1 MSTEHGWSSRF
12 GFARWV
18 AVNVAMPVFIVW
30 ILLDVFVRG
39 NSVSLLYVIL
49 GFTAAGMAVVAIDSL
64 ARKGKIDQGKVD
76 AGWER
81 PDRLCSPWRFASKI
95 YNAHTRTFPWQVRQ
109 KGSIGREITDR
120 RRGQG
125 RQGGH
130 KRRWGG
136 NPAKKASSDDG
147 PGEPGEPPYQLLTCA
162 ADQHQQSF
170 FSFQSA
176 ARILDCSPK
185 TLRNKVS
192 AGKIPAPVQTSVGPR
207 FTAEILQAIISPP
220 IPVVAPP
227 ARPRGRPRIAQ
238 PKLVTPA
245 HGGDQ

>member
-1 MSTEHGWSSRF
+1 MGTEHGWSSRF

-18 AVNVAMPVFIVW
+18 AVNVVMPIPIGW
-30 ILLDVFVRG
+30 ILLDAVVHG
-39 NSVSLLYVIL
+39 DPVNLSVIL
-49 GFTAAGMAVVAIDSL
+49 GFVIAGVMVVAIDTL
-64 ARKGKIDQGKVD
+64 ARKGKADQSEVD

-81 PDRLCSPWRFASKI
+81 AKRLERLLSPARYASRIRKT
-95 YNAHTRTFPWQVRQ
+95 HRRVFPLQVRQ

-130 KRRWGG
+130 KRRGGG

-147 PGEPGEPPYQLLTCA
+147 PGEPGEPPLPTQGQL
-162 ADQHQQSF
+162 
-170 FSFQSA
+170 FSFNSV
-176 ARILDCSPK
+176 ARLLDCSPK
-185 TLRNKVS
+185 TLRNKVTT
-192 AGKIPAPVQTSVGPR
+192 GKIPAPVQTSVGPR